1 MAEAMEDCPM
11 ALLSEPIGPNART
24 LPALVAAAFVIVVV
38 FAGPAL
44 NAWSA
49 SRNLSPDDPL
59 VTRPI
64 VDFWGVSLFAP
75 DGLTA
80 RVSPERAEK
89 SVRSAAN
96 GRLDRARATTVALML
111 ASDRE
116 ASSGLGLK
124 DVTVYYVV
132 THQEIAATRR
142 AAQPMP
148 NGNSPAMADCATFAI
163 VDATTAQVLGDL
175 HFSCRW

>member
-1 MAEAMEDCPM
+1 M
-11 ALLSEPIGPNART
+11 ALVSEPIGPHART
-24 LPALVAAAFVIVVV
+24 LPALVAAAFVVVVV

-49 SRNLSPDDPL
+49 SRNLGPDEPP
-59 VTRPI
+59 VNRPI

-75 DGLTA
+75 DNLTA
-80 RVSPERAEK
+80 RVSPDRAEK

-96 GRLDRARATTVALML
+96 GRLDNARATTVALML

-116 ASSGLGLK
+116 AGSGLGLQ
-124 DVTVYYVV
+124 DLTVYYVV
-132 THQEIAATRR
+132 AHQEIPSTRR
-142 AAQPMP
+142 SAQPVP
-148 NGNSPAMADCATFAI
+148 NANGHTMADCATFAL